1 VRVAPV
7 PLIPPGH
14 EAVRVSGAKE
24 IGLVDRGQLHTPG
37 SSRPHRAP
45 PPTGPGRPT
54 GRTVAGPLTHQ
65 VLTGHD
71 GQVMTVAV
79 RGAAGRHP
87 GHRQRPP
94 GRHGAAVAAGRQHPA
109 RAPAETID
117 TGGPCRRSRQYH
129 RHCGRVRHRRPPASA
144 PATHTQRCCCSIS
157 WNEDL
162 SARRSDN
169 GLSSAHQATRMP
181 GEGLRTV

>member
-1 VRVAPV
+1 MPHV

-14 EAVRVSGAKE
+14 EASRISGAKG
-24 IGLVDRGQLHTPG
+24 IGWLIEA
-37 SSRPHRAP
+37 SSRRQDPAARIARAAP
-45 PPTGPGRPT
+45 DRPWQTHWSHGRRAT
-54 GRTVAGPLTHQ
+54 DHQ

-71 GQVMTVAV
+71 GRVAGDDGGGE
-79 RGAAGRHP
+79 GAAGRHP

-117 TGGPCRRSRQYH
+117 TGGPRRRSRQYH

-144 PATHTQRCCCSIS
+144 PATHAQRCCCSIS

-169 GLSSAHQATRMP
+169 GLSCADQATRMP